1 MMTSSSPCLASPC
14 LAGRGVSPLRLAALG
29 EAAGLALA
37 SAGGAGGVGDSPAVL
52 VVDGV
57 AALTDD
63 DCWRAPYRGWIEAG
77 PAEDG
82 VLAAAVRRAAHYDL
96 FCSMVTASSADFPL
110 AGRMVAAIA
119 VRRTVSEEL
128 GQDMELALHEAVSNA
143 LVHGNLGVASMRDL
157 SIAALDSYSQCICD
171 SLANPELARRRLEV
185 TATFDSDGVV
195 IDVIDEGAGYEAPK
209 PDGAGAG
216 ACGRGLD
223 LISGIADRCEV
234 CDGGRRISMRFRL

>member
-1 MMTSSSPCLASPC
+1 MMTSLFPC
-14 LAGRGVSPLRLAALG
+14 LAGRGVPPLRLAALG

-37 SAGGAGGVGDSPAVL
+37 SAGGAPVGGAGGVDSSAVL

-57 AALTDD
+57 TALADD

-82 VLAAAVRRAAHYDL
+82 VLVAAVRRAAHYDL

-119 VRRTVSEEL
+119 CRRTVSEEL

-185 TATFDSDGVV
+185 TAAFDGEGVV

-209 PDGAGAG
+209 QGAHG

-223 LISGIADRCEV
+223 LISGIADHCEV